1 MIELAD
7 LAKLEKAKEAKKG
20 KGKAK
25 GNMADAVNSTEAIR
39 KWVTSLITL
48 TVFLEWTYDRRWRSS

>member
-39 KWVTSLITL
+39 KWVISFITL
-48 TVFLEWTYDRRWRSS
+48 TVFLE